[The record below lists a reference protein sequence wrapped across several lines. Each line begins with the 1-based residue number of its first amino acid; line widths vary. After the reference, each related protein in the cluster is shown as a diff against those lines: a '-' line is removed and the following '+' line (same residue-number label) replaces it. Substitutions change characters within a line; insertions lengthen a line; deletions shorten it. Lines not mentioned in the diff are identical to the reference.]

1 MNMLMVENIREND
14 RFTVIVAEISVGWI
28 IYDNI

>member
-1 MNMLMVENIREND
+1 MNVLMVENIREND
-14 RFTVIVAEISVGWI
+14 RFIVIVGEISVGWI